1 MSRSNADDDPRFKKA
16 VRKIVDNITI
26 SVPEAMK
33 IANFTTD
40 EINNL
45 SLHQRIRRAAAKACG
60 GQKPSSISVHPST
73 MSSVSTLTAT
83 PPLETKHKRKN
94 VRHTSAATQ
103 QIRKNKL
110 VDKEEKKRA
119 VKYATSL
126 YANRKD
132 LSARV
137 VSEIVEQKLGIRV
150 PQRTIQSYVKEGR
163 VGTSPKK
170 KGPQGVFDDQT
181 VLKIGNAMESYI
193 QIKQLNG
200 ESSDVTFK
208 KLQNLLKQC
217 TIKKR
222 DCNCEWLLK
231 RLLAVSGVDLKA
243 GRSNNAEQRR
253 IMWTTYYNL
262 KSWFDNWESDLLKL
276 GFAKKEEG
284 KTVIPKDQLARILN
298 VDETCLVMDGSSS
311 QRGGR
316 PAVVFTSGSLPDL
329 GKATIKSSAATTMIT
344 GSTAAGEAI
353 PPHFQFATAAK
364 SDEMERIRADVDRF
378 AVNVKGKFGCAEER
392 EWPCTIGMNEKGGM
406 DEKEFMDYFLH
417 SLVPLYPDAEDIPG
431 KRVMVKVDSGP
442 GRLNP
447 ELLSRAR
454 NMGFYIYPGV
464 PNTTAVTQE
473 TDQSYG
479 PFKTQFVT
487 NLKELSDI
495 RIQKGLPS
503 LAPHVVPLFVFG
515 GIDPDTRHEVK
526 TSAFEVGFA
535 PLQNIRVWSKCG
547 AAPITRAPLHNHDQ
561 VRRELGDAD
570 DKFNLMMRHIQSTN
584 DLSAH
589 FLNENGFDGSVFKVQ
604 IKEKK
609 EPSRITV
616 PHGQERIDAI
626 AKASTHGKLFHAT
639 GGTHLTCDDIFIAT
653 EKKVREGK
661 ISELTKKREKVMQM
675 RSVETGAKELLQ
687 KGGTYKLH
695 ELKVILK
702 YYQVQRYSS
711 MKRSEALAKFE
722 EIRGTPAPA
731 YGNWTDADERELLD
745 LTTKPISIGD
755 TALGR
760 HRTVKKMELHAAIHT
775 MSKEE
780 REELRNKL
788 NVAEE
793 MEVDEVAAPTVPI
806 LPNANPNDDQIPLPS
821 ADTQL
826 FPDEMSDD
834 EVDTIAD
841 NNNVQAM

>member
-26 SVPEAMK
+26 SVPDAMK

-45 SLHQRIRRAAAKACG
+45 SLHQRIRRAAAKARG

-132 LSARV
+132 LSARA

-231 RLLAVSGVDLKA
+231 RLLAVSGVD
-243 GRSNNAEQRR
+243 
-253 IMWTTYYNL
+253 
-262 KSWFDNWESDLLKL
+262 
-276 GFAKKEEG
+276 
-284 KTVIPKDQLARILN
+284 
-298 VDETCLVMDGSSS
+298 
-311 QRGGR
+311 
-316 PAVVFTSGSLPDL
+316 
-329 GKATIKSSAATTMIT
+329 
-344 GSTAAGEAI
+344 
-353 PPHFQFATAAK
+353 
-364 SDEMERIRADVDRF
+364 
-378 AVNVKGKFGCAEER
+378 
-392 EWPCTIGMNEKGGM
+392 
-406 DEKEFMDYFLH
+406 
-417 SLVPLYPDAEDIPG
+417 
-431 KRVMVKVDSGP
+431 
-442 GRLNP
+442 
-447 ELLSRAR
+447 
-454 NMGFYIYPGV
+454 
-464 PNTTAVTQE
+464 
-473 TDQSYG
+473 
-479 PFKTQFVT
+479 
-487 NLKELSDI
+487 
-495 RIQKGLPS
+495 
-503 LAPHVVPLFVFG
+503 
-515 GIDPDTRHEVK
+515 
-526 TSAFEVGFA
+526 
-535 PLQNIRVWSKCG
+535 
-547 AAPITRAPLHNHDQ
+547 
-561 VRRELGDAD
+561 
-570 DKFNLMMRHIQSTN
+570 
-584 DLSAH
+584 
-589 FLNENGFDGSVFKVQ
+589 
-604 IKEKK
+604 
-609 EPSRITV
+609 
-616 PHGQERIDAI
+616 
-626 AKASTHGKLFHAT
+626 
-639 GGTHLTCDDIFIAT
+639 
-653 EKKVREGK
+653 
-661 ISELTKKREKVMQM
+661 
-675 RSVETGAKELLQ
+675 
-687 KGGTYKLH
+687 
-695 ELKVILK
+695 
-702 YYQVQRYSS
+702 
-711 MKRSEALAKFE
+711 KRSEALAKFE

-731 YGNWTDADERELLD
+731 YGNWTD

-834 EVDTIAD
+834 DVDTIAD